1 MSVCMQRNLTF
12 TFVRPSYFHHLLSL
26 MSEIEKRLAHLVK
39 QKSDPLGQMCF
50 SVLQTYN
57 MYGFVPT
64 LEVNQTYYAFTSV
77 FLLIVK
83 LL

>member
-1 MSVCMQRNLTF
+1 MSVCMQRNLTS
-12 TFVRPSYFHHLLSL
+12 TFVRPSYFRHLLSL

-39 QKSDPLGQMCF
+39 QNSESLRQMCL
-50 SVLQTYN
+50 SVLQTNN

-77 FLLIVK
+77 YLLIVT
-83 LL
+83 L